1 MSPYGTHGS
10 AAHGKH
16 RILQQAVG
24 FSKEEDYLPIFF
36 VAFCGS
42 RIRFSVERCALALS
56 QIDIPI
62 SGRVAGRRA
71 SLNNAVWATAKEI

>member
-1 MSPYGTHGS
+1 MGNTEFYSKQS
-10 AAHGKH
+10 
-16 RILQQAVG
+16 ILQ
-24 FSKEEDYLPIFF
+24 KKKIYLPIFF
-36 VAFCGS
+36 VGFYGS
-42 RIRFSVERCALALS
+42 RIRFSVERCALTLS

>member
-1 MSPYGTHGS
+1 MARTDRLHMGNTEFYSKQS
-10 AAHGKH
+10 
-16 RILQQAVG
+16 ILQ
-24 FSKEEDYLPIFF
+24 KKKIYLPIFF
-36 VAFCGS
+36 VGFCGS
-42 RIRFSVERCALALS
+42 RIRFSVERCALTLS